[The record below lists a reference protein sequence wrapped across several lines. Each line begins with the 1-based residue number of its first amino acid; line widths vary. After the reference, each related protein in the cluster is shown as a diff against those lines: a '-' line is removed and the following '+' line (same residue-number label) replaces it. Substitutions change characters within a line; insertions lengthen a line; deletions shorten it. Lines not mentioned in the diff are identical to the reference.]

1 MFDEIYKSLQEHFL
15 DGEIRL
21 TDFSGEHHGHGAH
34 VHKGS
39 HIRVLYKK

>member
-21 TDFSGEHHGHGAH
+21 TDFSGNIMGMEPMYIKAAI
-34 VHKGS
+34 S
-39 HIRVLYKK
+39 EFI